1 MNNDDR
7 DSESFER
14 LVGKV
19 KRIEH
24 DTVDARRPRRLPV
37 PRQSERD
44 AESVSR
50 DLDRGDVDTEPFD
63 SGNATDYHRPGLQRS
78 VLRKLRRGH
87 YAISDELNL
96 HGLTTQEAKARLAAF
111 LDHVRGERLACVR
124 IVHGKGFSSP
134 GRNPVLKPKVCRWL
148 RHHDGVLAFT
158 AARHADGGS
167 GALYVLLRR
176 MI

>member
-1 MNNDDR
+1 MSNDDR
-7 DSESFER
+7 DSQSFER

-24 DTVDARRPRRLPV
+24 DTVDTRRPRRPSI
-37 PRQSERD
+37 PRQSERG
-44 AESVSR
+44 AESVMR
-50 DLDRGDVDTEPFD
+50 DLDRGDVDGEPLD
-63 SGNATDYHRPGLQRS
+63 SGNETDYHRPGLQHS

-87 YAISDELNL
+87 YAISDELDL
-96 HGLTTQEAKARLAAF
+96 HGLTAPEAKVRLAAF
-111 LDHVRGERLACVR
+111 LDHMRGERLACVR

-176 MI
+176 V